1 MVRSHS
7 GALDMGDNH
16 AEGSRDSEIEV
27 LNSEVVGPEVR
38 TVGIEKLD
46 LEEGEVEKALA
57 IVVNLSYHHHALRM
71 WADPDGPDQETLADI
86 DELSVTKGVLG

>member
-16 AEGSRDSEIEV
+16 AEGSCDPELEV
-27 LNSEVVGPEVR
+27 LNSKIVGPEVR

-46 LEEGEVEKALA
+46 LKEGEIEEPLA

-86 DELSVTKGVLG
+86 DELRVTKGVLG